1 MLIETNIEAT
11 VVSGR
16 LMLDRRVDLPNES
29 RVSVTI
35 RELPPAVE
43 GAEAEDL
50 RRERQAVFKEWLC
63 RNKEQPI
70 NSGGWKFNRD
80 ELYERD

>member
-1 MLIETNIEAT
+1 MLTESLVDAT
-11 VVSGR
+11 VVAGGLQLDEPLTLPER
-16 LMLDRRVDLPNES
+16 LRVH
-29 RVSVTI
+29 VAIT
-35 RELPPAVE
+35 PATE
-43 GAEAEDL
+43 GADAEDL
-50 RRERQAVFKEWLC
+50 RRERQAVFKEWLR

>member
-1 MLIETNIEAT
+1 MLTESQVDAT
-11 VVSGR
+11 VVAGG
-16 LMLDRRVDLPNES
+16 LQLDEPLTLPESLRV
-29 RVSVTI
+29 RVAIT
-35 RELPPAVE
+35 PAVE

-50 RRERQAVFKEWLC
+50 RRERQAVFKEWLR